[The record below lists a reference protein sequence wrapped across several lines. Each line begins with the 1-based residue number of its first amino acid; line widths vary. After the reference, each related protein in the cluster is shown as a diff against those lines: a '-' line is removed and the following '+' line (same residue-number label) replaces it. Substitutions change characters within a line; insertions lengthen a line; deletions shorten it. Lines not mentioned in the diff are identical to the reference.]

1 MELEKISDLYDV
13 LDVDFS
19 SNEEEINN
27 QYKKKIK
34 KFKKILS
41 SNQKLTKNDK
51 ETIKTL
57 KIAQYVLSDDYLREK
72 YNLLKILEESDDS
85 KNKNFDNH
93 EIEYDDNIPSYQ
105 YKEIQNED
113 IPLRK
118 DKRLDYDQL
127 SSRQFERFEQKTF
140 DLSKDRQLR
149 GVKLEQKKKN

>member
-1 MELEKISDLYDV
+1 MDLEKISDLYDV

-19 SNEEEINN
+19 TNEDEINN

-51 ETIKTL
+51 EAIKNL
-57 KIAQYVLSDDYLREK
+57 KIAKYVLSDDYRREK

-85 KNKNFDNH
+85 KNNKVVN
-93 EIEYDDNIPSYQ
+93 EVEYDGNIPNYQ
-105 YKEIQNED
+105 YTEINNFN

-127 SSRQFERFEQKTF
+127 SNRQFQRFEQKNF
-140 DLSKDRQLR
+140 DL
-149 GVKLEQKKKN
+149 